1 MQQYTSEDCFPEKAQ
16 AHTHAKM
23 SETKEVSVAIIG
35 SGIIGSVLALGLI
48 RSNIKV
54 QVYEQARSLR
64 EIGAGIAFTANARR
78 CLGLIDPRLDD
89 CVTSVGTVN
98 GDPANPNNNMQFI
111 DGYTYDPVKHHFP
124 GDDLVGKT
132 LYKLHAGPRGFE
144 GCHRAHFLE
153 RVMKLIPDGIVHLS
167 KRLDVY
173 HLPSHDRNG
182 SDGENRK
189 IKLVFCDGSTA
200 EADIGMST
208 ITSTKLDRARARRV
222 LTMSSYR
229 LRRD

>member
-1 MQQYTSEDCFPEKAQ
+1 
-16 AHTHAKM
+16 M
-23 SETKEVSVAIIG
+23 SEANEASVAIIG

-48 RSNIKV
+48 RRNIKV

-89 CVTSVGTVN
+89 CVTAVGTVN

-111 DGYTYDPVKHHFP
+111 DGYTHDSVKHHLP
-124 GDDLVGKT
+124 GEDLVGKT

-153 RVMKLIPDGIVHLS
+153 QVMKLMPEGVVHLS

-173 HLPSHDRNG
+173 HVPSKDGKGRDRRN
-182 SDGENRK
+182 EK

-200 EADIGMST
+200 EADIGMFTTAAIQSHT
-208 ITSTKLDRARARRV
+208 EPGSDPGPDIH
-222 LTMSSYR
+222 
-229 LRRD
+229 

>member
-1 MQQYTSEDCFPEKAQ
+1 
-16 AHTHAKM
+16 
-23 SETKEVSVAIIG
+23 
-35 SGIIGSVLALGLI
+35 
-48 RSNIKV
+48 
-54 QVYEQARSLR
+54 
-64 EIGAGIAFTANARR
+64 
-78 CLGLIDPRLDD
+78 
-89 CVTSVGTVN
+89 
-98 GDPANPNNNMQFI
+98 
-111 DGYTYDPVKHHFP
+111 
-124 GDDLVGKT
+124 
-132 LYKLHAGPRGFE
+132 
-144 GCHRAHFLE
+144 
-153 RVMKLIPDGIVHLS
+153 MKLIPDGIVHLS